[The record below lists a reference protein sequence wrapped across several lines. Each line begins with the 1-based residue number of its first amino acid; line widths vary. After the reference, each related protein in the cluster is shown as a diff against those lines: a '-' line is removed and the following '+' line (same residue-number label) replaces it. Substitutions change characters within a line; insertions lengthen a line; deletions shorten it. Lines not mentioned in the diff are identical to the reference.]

1 MATAPTDTR
10 YPPLTADLI
19 KRGFAGCEYADA
31 APKAQRRKAMAENTR
46 LFIATYFGGFVF
58 FLTFLG

>member
-1 MATAPTDTR
+1 MATVPTECP

-19 KRGFAGCEYADA
+19 ARELAADEYTEAVTKVE
-31 APKAQRRKAMAENTR
+31 PRKAMAENTR
-46 LFIATYFGGFVF
+46 LFIATYVGGFVF